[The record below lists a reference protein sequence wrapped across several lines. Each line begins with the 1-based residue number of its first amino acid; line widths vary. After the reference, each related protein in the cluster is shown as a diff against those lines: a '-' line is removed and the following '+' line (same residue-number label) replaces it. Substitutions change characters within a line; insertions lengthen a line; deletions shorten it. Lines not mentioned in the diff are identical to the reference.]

1 MASQAQIRANR
12 ANAKKSTGPRTING
26 KGVSSRNATKHG
38 LFSKHL
44 FADAEEQEAF
54 QVLWDNL
61 RDDLRP
67 AGPIEEGLVER
78 IAINMWRQ
86 RRLNT
91 AEGAMTR
98 LNVRVDNIAHQKCQS
113 PPYGNGD
120 ILGSLG
126 IQALTEER
134 THSAEDVSWSQR
146 VLDEIDA
153 ISECS
158 FSEIEETAPTVFADI
173 QYQADQNDLDVAK
186 FLSAYEGNLPA
197 FVRDLSTV
205 CKNILDSSQER
216 LAEQQ
221 LTAELQKKALLLPK
235 QDLDL
240 IARYQTTLDNQL
252 FKLLKEFREQ
262 QAWRM
267 KTLELEVAELDG
279 SD

>member
-1 MASQAQIRANR
+1 M
-12 ANAKKSTGPRTING
+12 
-26 KGVSSRNATKHG
+26 KHG

-98 LNVRVDNIAHQKCQS
+98 LNVKVDNIAHQKCQS

-134 THSAEDVSWSQR
+134 THSPEDVRWSER
-146 VLDEIDA
+146 VLDEIDS

-173 QYQADQNDLDVAK
+173 QYQADKNDLDVAE
-186 FLSAYEGNLPA
+186 FLSAYEGNLPV
-197 FVRDLSTV
+197 FVRDLSSV